1 MPIDVTGLDLDA
13 LAARVS
19 GWLEEH
25 LPAPWRQAARD
36 GDRRA
41 LDRILAEETTTS
53 AWFAEL
59 GDSGLATPGWPAEYG
74 GLGLAADA
82 TAVVNDEL
90 TRWHAGRPGEDFV
103 GLALGGPTIIEW
115 GSEDQKQRFLR
126 PLARGE
132 HRWCQLFSEPGAG
145 SDLASLRTR
154 AVRRDGAWVVNGQKV
169 WSSFSSRADFGLL
182 MARTDPSQPKHRGI
196 TYFLLDMHS
205 PGVEVRPLRQL
216 NGHSEFG
223 EVFFD
228 DVVVPDDDRLG
239 PEGRGWSVAMTTL
252 MAERSGLSGR
262 PGVGPG
268 QADAIAARARQS
280 GAWDDPVIRD
290 RIMQAFVAERALQMA
305 TVRAFAALGRSE
317 PGAEGSIRKLVHA
330 QLEVTLGVLATE
342 AEPGDAIA
350 WAAPAEEGAAAGGP
364 GVEAA
369 AAAEAFL
376 SGKILSI
383 AGGTSEIQR
392 NIIGERV
399 LGLPRD
405 PDPYANQPFDQRPH
419 D

>member
-1 MPIDVTGLDLDA
+1 MPIDLSAVAAGDLDA
-13 LAARVS
+13 LGARVR

-25 LPAPWRQAARD
+25 LPAPWRQAALGRD
-36 GDRRA
+36 QQA
-41 LDRILAEETTTS
+41 LDRILADQAVTR
-53 AWFAEL
+53 AWYAEL
-59 GDSGLATPGWPAEYG
+59 GESGLATPGWPAEYG

-82 TAVVNDEL
+82 AAVITDEL
-90 TRWHAGRPGEDFV
+90 TRLRADRPADEFI
-103 GLALGGPTIIEW
+103 GLALAGPTIIEW
-115 GSEDQKQRFLR
+115 GSGEQKERFLR
-126 PLARGE
+126 PLALGE

-154 AVRRDGAWVVNGQKV
+154 AVKDGDRWVVNGQKV
-169 WSSFSSRADFGLL
+169 WSSYSDRADFGLL

-196 TYFLLDMHS
+196 SYFLLDMHA

-223 EVFFD
+223 EVFFT
-228 DVVVPDDDRLG
+228 DVVVPDADRLG
-239 PEGRGWSVAMTTL
+239 PEGLGWSVAISTL
-252 MAERSGLSGR
+252 MQERSGLSGR

-268 QADAIAARARQS
+268 QADALAARARRT
-280 GAWDDPVIRD
+280 GAWDDPVLRD
-290 RIMQAFVAERALQMA
+290 RIMQAFVTERALQMA
-305 TVRAFAALGRSE
+305 TVRAFATLGKAE
-317 PGAEGSIRKLVHA
+317 PGAEGSIRKLTHA
-330 QLEVTLGVLATE
+330 QLEVTLGLLATE

-350 WAAPAEEGAAAGGP
+350 WDTADEDAPAAAD
-364 GVEAA
+364 
-369 AAAEAFL
+369 AFL

-405 PDPYANQPFDQRPH
+405 RDPYANTPFEERPH

>member
-1 MPIDVTGLDLDA
+1 MPIDLMGIEASDLDA
-13 LAARVS
+13 LAERVRS
-19 GWLEEH
+19 WLADH
-25 LPAPWRQAARD
+25 LPARWLQAALASD
-36 GDRRA
+36 QHE
-41 LDRILAEETTTS
+41 LDRILADKAVTS
-53 AWFAEL
+53 AWYAEL
-59 GDSGLATPGWPAEYG
+59 GESGLATPGWPAEYG

-82 TAVVNDEL
+82 AAVITDEL
-90 TRWHAGRPGEDFV
+90 TRLRADRPADEFI
-103 GLALGGPTIIEW
+103 GLALAGPTIIEW
-115 GSEDQKQRFLR
+115 GSDEQKERFLR
-126 PLARGE
+126 PIALAE

-154 AVRRDGAWVVNGQKV
+154 AVKDGNHWVVNGQKV
-169 WSSFSSRADFGLL
+169 WSSYSDRADFGLL

-196 TYFLLDMHS
+196 SYFLLDMHA

-223 EVFFD
+223 EVFFT
-228 DVVVPDDDRLG
+228 DVVVPDGDRLG
-239 PEGRGWSVAMTTL
+239 PEGLGWPVAISTL
-252 MAERSGLSGR
+252 MQERSGLSGR

-268 QADAIAARARQS
+268 QADTLAVRARQT
-280 GAWDDPVIRD
+280 GAWEEPALRD
-290 RIMQAFVAERALQMA
+290 RIMQAFITERVLQMA

-317 PGAEGSIRKLVHA
+317 PGAEGSIRKLTHA
-330 QLEVTLGVLATE
+330 QLEVTLGLLATE

-350 WAAPAEEGAAAGGP
+350 WDPADQN
-364 GVEAA
+364 AA
-369 AAAEAFL
+369 AATEAFL

-405 PDPYANQPFDQRPH
+405 RDPYADTPFEERPQ
-419 D
+419 

>member
-1 MPIDVTGLDLDA
+1 MPIDLTGIDAGDLDA
-13 LAARVS
+13 LAARVR

-25 LPAPWRQAARD
+25 LPAPWRQAALD
-36 GDRRA
+36 GDQPA
-41 LDRILAEETTTS
+41 LARILADQAAAR
-53 AWFAEL
+53 AWYAEL
-59 GDSGLATPGWPAEYG
+59 GESGLATPGWPAEYG

-82 TAVVNDEL
+82 AAVVTDEL
-90 TRWHAGRPGEDFV
+90 TRLRADRPADDFI
-103 GLALGGPTIIEW
+103 GLALAGPTIIEW
-115 GSEDQKQRFLR
+115 GSDEQKQRFLP
-126 PLARGE
+126 PLTTGK

-154 AVRRDGAWVVNGQKV
+154 AVKDGDHWVVNGQKV
-169 WSSFSSRADFGLL
+169 WSSYSDRADFGLL

-216 NGHSEFG
+216 NGSSEFG
-223 EVFFD
+223 EVFFT
-228 DVVVPDDDRLG
+228 DVVVPDTDRLG
-239 PEGRGWSVAMTTL
+239 PEGLGWSVGISTL
-252 MAERSGLSGR
+252 MQERSGLSGR

-268 QADAIAARARQS
+268 QADAIAVRARQT
-280 GAWDDPVIRD
+280 GAWDDPVLRD
-290 RIMQAFVAERALQMA
+290 RIMQAFITERALQMA
-305 TVRAFAALGRSE
+305 TVRAFAALGKAE
-317 PGAEGSIRKLVHA
+317 PGAEGSIRKLTHA
-330 QLEVTLGVLATE
+330 QLEVTLGLLATE

-350 WAAPAEEGAAAGGP
+350 WDSSDEN
-364 GVEAA
+364 AA
-369 AAAEAFL
+369 AAVHEFL

-405 PDPYANQPFDQRPH
+405 RDPYADQPFEERPH
-419 D
+419 G